1 MSLVTADIP
10 LLLDTAFAF
19 PERSSLT
26 CPYRSRVRLEGLLAE
41 NSEHVFLR
49 DGLLAWLSPA
59 GLGGILLFLARSAED
74 FERQAPDLM
83 AYCEQKWAERGQ
95 KLVQVYPTS
104 PEAVRVLES
113 HGFNVANRLQR
124 MRYDAPGPVPEDT
137 RVREIAETDGDAVL
151 AISIAAFP
159 DQCPDPD
166 VWREAILSAPYKWII
181 EDEGRPAGYITAYA
195 QEHSLFITGLAVDP
209 SIQGK
214 GLGKA
219 LIAQVL
225 DAAHRQGKHC
235 VEVHADDT
243 VATIGFYTR
252 CGFQARHPA
261 VLMIRSLEGSES

>member
-10 LLLDTAFAF
+10 AILDTAFAF
-19 PERSSLT
+19 PERTSLT

-41 NSEHVFLR
+41 SSDQVFLR

-59 GLGGILLFLARSAED
+59 GLGGILLYLARSAED
-74 FERQAPDLM
+74 LERQAPELM
-83 AYCEQKWAERGQ
+83 SYCEQKWIERGQ
-95 KLVQVYPTS
+95 KLVQIYPTS
-104 PEAVRVLES
+104 PEAVRILET
-113 HGFNVANRLQR
+113 HGFSVANRLQR
-124 MRYDAPGPVPEDT
+124 MRYDAPQPIEAEG
-137 RVREIAETDGDAVL
+137 RVREIVETDGDAVL

-166 VWREAILSAPYKWII
+166 VWREAILSAPLKWII

-209 SIQGK
+209 AIQGK
-214 GLGKA
+214 GLGKT

-225 DAAHRQGKHC
+225 DRAHREGKDC

-243 VATIGFYTR
+243 VATIGFYSR
-252 CGFQARHPA
+252 CGFEAQHPA
-261 VLMIRSLEGSES
+261 VLMTRALGD